1 MELEHNSQRALQRE
15 IIIVCIIERGK
26 VHIIKA
32 KHQMIEL
39 KIVYMLDTKV
49 SHKDWNEVN
58 PWKKVIIK
66 VGHIKKVQNIV
77 PNGRQ
82 EQ

>member
-1 MELEHNSQRALQRE
+1 
-15 IIIVCIIERGK
+15 
-26 VHIIKA
+26 
-32 KHQMIEL
+32 
-39 KIVYMLDTKV
+39 MLDTKV
-49 SHKDWNEVN
+49 SLKEWNEVN